1 LLAPNIITIEFFSP
15 VRLSFSRFA
24 LTTIAQPTVNTSP
37 WSREHPYL
45 STLHNE
51 RVLTSASAMREV
63 RHVELDLGDS
73 GLHYLPGDTVAV
85 HIRNDPALV
94 DEILALAGLAD
105 AHGVLREELL
115 THYEITQAHPGFFKH
130 YGAFCPHPEL
140 QRLLAD
146 SKLLRAYME
155 HRQIVDVMR
164 DFPTPL
170 QPEQLASCLR
180 HLQPRQ
186 YSIASSQQVLPT
198 RVALTVGMLRFDS
211 AGHSR
216 RGAASGYL
224 AERCQ
229 PGDQIAIHIVS
240 NPNFRLPEDP
250 EVPVIMIGPGT
261 GIAPFRAFLQER
273 QASKA
278 KGKNW
283 LFFGSRHREHDFL
296 YSDELREYQRN
307 GLLTHLDLAFSR
319 EQADK
324 VYVQQRMLEQ
334 AEELFAWLQQGAYL
348 YVCGDAKHM
357 AEDVQKALLLLVE
370 QQGKL
375 DAAAAR
381 RYLVDLRQHKR
392 YQRDVY

>member
-1 LLAPNIITIEFFSP
+1 MTI
-15 VRLSFSRFA
+15 
-24 LTTIAQPTVNTSP
+24 TSP
-37 WSREHPYL
+37 LSTDASPWNRENPYL
-45 STLHNE
+45 ATLHSE

-63 RHVELDLGDS
+63 RHIEIDLGDS

-94 DEILALAGLAD
+94 EEILSLAGLAS
-105 AHGVLREELL
+105 AETALREALL
-115 THYEITQAHPGFFKH
+115 THYEVTQAHPGFFKH
-130 YGAFCPHPEL
+130 YGAFCQHPDL
-140 QRLLAD
+140 QTLLGD
-146 SKLLRAYME
+146 SKALRVYME

-164 DFPTPL
+164 HFPQQLT
-170 QPEQLASCLR
+170 PEQLMSCLR

-186 YSIASSQQVLPT
+186 YSIASSQQLLPA

-211 AGHSR
+211 AGHPR

-229 PGDQIAIHIVS
+229 PGDKIAMHMVS
-240 NPNFRLPEDP
+240 NPNFRLPENPDT
-250 EVPVIMIGPGT
+250 PVIMIGPGT

-273 QASKA
+273 LASNA
-278 KGKNW
+278 KGRNW
-283 LFFGSRHREHDFL
+283 LFFGSRNRNQDFL
-296 YSDELREYQRN
+296 YSDELQEFQRN
-307 GLLTHLDLAFSR
+307 GLLTRLDLAFSR

-324 VYVQQRMLEQ
+324 HYVQHRLLEHA
-334 AEELFAWLQQGAYL
+334 AEVFAWLQDGAYL

-357 AEDVQKALLLLVE
+357 AEDVQKALLELVE
-370 QQGKL
+370 QQGKF

-381 RYLVDLRQHKR
+381 NYLVQLRQQKR